1 MRKHETRNSV
11 AGGPATRHARPRDGR
26 RGVWA
31 VLCRRQVYSIPAFG
45 AKKVVKYPLPL
56 SPLSQRGVTV
66 LGDTGGSGG
75 VSDLLSLRPSLR
87 GIPSRQT
94 IIGYRIA
101 SHKHRLSNV
110 ETVLG
115 RSSLRASARPVT
127 PSSTRPVRSKEAGVD
142 VLSLDWLESLEQLL
156 VRLPRQD
163 RPLLAERVPH
173 LNQGEIMHVLQRGV
187 CCAGMRQ
194 DACVV
199 LALLTSAYAFPCCS
213 HLLGRVFVRV
223 AEQAEVLLRLCEGV
237 EKSLRSK
244 RVLGWRVL
252 ADAAQREQRRTEHSH
267 DRALYVSQSPLNTL
281 AA

>member
-1 MRKHETRNSV
+1 M
-11 AGGPATRHARPRDGR
+11 
-26 RGVWA
+26 
-31 VLCRRQVYSIPAFG
+31 
-45 AKKVVKYPLPL
+45 
-56 SPLSQRGVTV
+56 
-66 LGDTGGSGG
+66 GDTGGSGG

>member
-115 RSSLRASARPVT
+115 RSSLRASADHRP
-127 PSSTRPVRSKEAGVD
+127 RHG
-142 VLSLDWLESLEQLL
+142 
-156 VRLPRQD
+156 
-163 RPLLAERVPH
+163 
-173 LNQGEIMHVLQRGV
+173 
-187 CCAGMRQ
+187 
-194 DACVV
+194 AC
-199 LALLTSAYAFPCCS
+199 
-213 HLLGRVFVRV
+213 
-223 AEQAEVLLRLCEGV
+223 
-237 EKSLRSK
+237 
-244 RVLGWRVL
+244 
-252 ADAAQREQRRTEHSH
+252 AQRKRASTYSALIGLRASSSSSSVFPARIGHFSRSGSH
-267 DRALYVSQSPLNTL
+267 T
-281 AA
+281 